1 MTSILDFKKSPRKVK
16 AEESQPAHSQKAESV
31 NTETPKPHRVTTE
44 PAKSKGSR
52 KAKRRLIQVG
62 SLAGLIALWWLVTT
76 VTSINPVV
84 LPSPGAVLHELWST
98 NTCHPASASSAR
110 TECGVEGYFLW
121 QHLLATI
128 ERIAVGLIAG
138 TIVGV
143 LLGWLL
149 GSSRTVRAIVEP
161 YLSFLRALPP
171 LGYIGLLIV
180 WFGIGDVSKVVLLF
194 LAVFPTVTVATI
206 TGVTGIRRD
215 WILAARTLGA
225 RRSQVLRRVIIP
237 GALPEIINGI
247 RLGAGLA
254 WSAIVA
260 AEMNDGIPGIG
271 GLAYIS
277 GTQLNTALTIA
288 SIIVIGITALIFDQA
303 LVQVERRFAPWRGK
317 Q

>member
-1 MTSILDFKKSPRKVK
+1 MTATIAFRR
-16 AEESQPAHSQKAESV
+16 
-31 NTETPKPHRVTTE
+31 NTTAV
-44 PAKSKGSR
+44 KSKPAGKSQRENPPRQPVKR
-52 KAKRRLIQVG
+52 KRLGKARRRAVQIG
-62 SLAGLIALWWLVTT
+62 SLVGLIAIWWLVTT
-76 VTSINPVV
+76 FTNINPVV
-84 LPSPGAVLHELWST
+84 LPSPGSVLHELWIT
-98 NTCHPASASSAR
+98 NTCHPVSESSAR
-110 TECGVEGYFLW
+110 TKCGVEGYFLW

-138 TIVGV
+138 TIIGV

-149 GSSRTVRAIVEP
+149 GSSRTARAIVEP

-180 WFGIGDVSKVVLLF
+180 WFGIGDISKVVLLF

-206 TGVTGIRRD
+206 TGVTSIKQD
-215 WILAARTLGA
+215 WILGARTLGA
-225 RRSQVLRRVIIP
+225 SRAQVLQRVIIP

-254 WSAIVA
+254 WAAIVA

-288 SIIVIGITALIFDQA
+288 SIIVIGITALIIDQV

>member
-1 MTSILDFKKSPRKVK
+1 MTSILDLKKSPRKVK
-16 AEESQPAHSQKAESV
+16 AEESQPEHSQKAESV
-31 NTETPKPHRVTTE
+31 NTEAPKPQPVRTE
-44 PAKSKGSR
+44 PAKSKGSK

-98 NTCHPASASSAR
+98 NTCHPASASSTR

-138 TIVGV
+138 AIVGV

-225 RRSQVLRRVIIP
+225 GRSQVLRRVIIP